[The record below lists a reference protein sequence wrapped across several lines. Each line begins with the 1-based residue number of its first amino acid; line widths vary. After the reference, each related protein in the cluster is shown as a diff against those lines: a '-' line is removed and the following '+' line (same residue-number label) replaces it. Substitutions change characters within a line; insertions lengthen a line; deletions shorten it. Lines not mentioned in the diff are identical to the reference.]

1 MAKTSQI
8 QINVELNDDN
18 HPIGI
23 EWKSDDNPSGT
34 GLQSAKAMMLSLF
47 DKEYKD
53 TFKID
58 LWTEELQVIEMDRF
72 VYQAL
77 KSMGDTYFKA
87 TNNTKLANDI
97 QRFAQYFG
105 EETET
110 IKKEG

>member
-8 QINVELNDDN
+8 KINVKLNDEN
-18 HPIGI
+18 HPTDI
-23 EWKSDDNPSGT
+23 EWQSDDNPSGK
-34 GLQSAKAMMLSLF
+34 GLQSAKAMMLALF

-58 LWTEELQVIEMDRF
+58 LWTNELQVIEMDRF

-77 KSMGDTYFKA
+77 KSMADTYHRA

-105 EETET
+105 EETE
-110 IKKEG
+110 I

>member
-8 QINVELNDDN
+8 KINVTLNDQN
-18 HPIGI
+18 HPTGI
-23 EWKSDDNPSGT
+23 EWQSDDNPSGKQ
-34 GLQSAKAMMLSLF
+34 LQSAKAMMLALF

-58 LWTEELQVIEMDRF
+58 LWTDELQVIEMDRF

-77 KSMGDTYFKA
+77 KSMGDTYHRA

-105 EETET
+105 EETE
-110 IKKEG
+110 ILKKES

>member
-1 MAKTSQI
+1 MSKTSQI
-8 QINVELNDDN
+8 KINVKLNDQN
-18 HPIGI
+18 HPTDI
-23 EWKSDDNPSGT
+23 EWQSNDNPSGE
-34 GLQSAKAMMLSLF
+34 GLHSAKAMMLALF

-77 KSMGDTYFKA
+77 KSMGDTYFRA

-105 EETET
+105 EETEI

>member
-8 QINVELNDDN
+8 KINVTLNDQN
-18 HPIGI
+18 HPTNID
-23 EWKSDDNPSGT
+23 WQSDDNPSGK
-34 GLQSAKAMMLSLF
+34 GLQSAKAMMLALF

-58 LWTEELQVIEMDRF
+58 LWTDELQVIEMDRF

-77 KSMGDTYFKA
+77 KSMGDTYFRA

-105 EETET
+105 EETEI